1 MMGVDSNDFETAD
14 KMAALDTC
22 SEKAGAYAAMRKY
35 KAYMNRETNKD
46 TPEWAK
52 ITKHLLREADKDY
65 DGKITDSELVD
76 ALAY

>member
-1 MMGVDSNDFETAD
+1 MGIDSNDYETAD

-22 SEKAGAYAAMRKY
+22 SERAGAYAAMRKY
-35 KAYMNRETNKD
+35 KAYMNRETDKAACD
-46 TPEWAK
+46 WAK
-52 ITKHLLREADKDY
+52 ITPYLMRQADKDY